1 MKLTK
6 IFEPGKIGN
15 LELKNRL
22 IVSAMSSHMGNP
34 DGTPNEAVNS
44 YLVRKVEGGWGLIF
58 TEDLGVTQDAGS
70 DPVVGSLWNDA
81 QIPAWTE
88 TVRRV
93 HEAGGL
99 IGAQLY
105 HAGRQR
111 SLKAYPTHPVAP
123 SALKEP
129 AVPYVPRALEVEEIH
144 DLVKA
149 FGESAARAK
158 QCGFDCIEI
167 HGAHGY
173 LLNQFMSSFSN
184 KRTDEYGGCLIN
196 RMRFPLEVLAACRE
210 AVGPN
215 YPIFFRFNT
224 CDYVEGGIELPEAVV
239 MAKMLEEAGVD
250 ALHCTQGMFAS
261 KQTIIG
267 PGFIPVMNFANN
279 AATIKASVNV
289 PVIAV
294 GRYNDIYM
302 SEAMLRDGKA
312 DYIVMARASLADPDL
327 PNKAKAGKEDE
338 IIHCIGCNQGCTG
351 ETAVGNRVNCI
362 ANPHTCRETE
372 YDLSIV
378 ENPKKVFIAG
388 AGVAGLA
395 AMQGA
400 GERGHKITLFEAS
413 NEIGGQWLAAMTPPG
428 KTEYASLIMN
438 YRRML
443 KKFNVEVRLNT
454 PLTKEIVEA
463 EKPDA
468 VIVAT
473 GSKPMFLPIPGLDN
487 RDYVKTA
494 VEVLRG
500 QTMYGKNVVVAGG
513 GMTGAETAVFLAV
526 QGCNVK
532 MIEMA
537 PEIITDAVA
546 QVKSCLFEHIKKYNV
561 EVHTHTKLT
570 KVDGE
575 NGVIYAEEYGEPVEF
590 KHIDMLVNAMGIR
603 SYNPLMEEL
612 KDCGCKVVAAG
623 DASSAKNGYKNIRE
637 GFNTGNA
644 I

>member
-15 LELKNRL
+15 MELKNRL

-34 DGTPNEAVNS
+34 DGTPNEAVNT
-44 YLVRKVEGGWGLIF
+44 YLVRKVQGGWGLVF

-70 DPVVGSLWNDA
+70 DPVVGSLWNDS

-88 TVRRV
+88 TVRQV

-99 IGAQLY
+99 IGAQIY

-123 SALKEP
+123 SAIKEP

-144 DLVKA
+144 ELVKA
-149 FGESAARAK
+149 FGECAARAK
-158 QCGFDCIEI
+158 KCGFDCIEI

-196 RMRFPLEVLAACRE
+196 RMRFPLEVLAECRK

-215 YPIFFRFNT
+215 YPIIFRFNT
-224 CDYVEGGIELPEAVV
+224 CDYVEGGIELPEAIV

-267 PGFIPVMNFANN
+267 PGFVPVMNFANN
-279 AATIKASVNV
+279 SATIKAAVNV

-302 SEAMLRDGKA
+302 SEAMLRDDKA

-327 PNKAKAGKEDE
+327 PNKAKAGREDE

-372 YDLSIV
+372 YDLTRV
-378 ENPKKVFIAG
+378 EKPKKVFIAG
-388 AGVAGLA
+388 GGVAGLS

-400 GERGHKITLFEAS
+400 GERGHKIVLFEES
-413 NEIGGQWLAAMTPPG
+413 NELGGQWLAAMTPPG

-438 YRRML
+438 YRRLL
-443 KKFNVEVRLNT
+443 KLYNVEVRMNT
-454 PLTKEIVEA
+454 ALTKEIVEA

-500 QTMYGKNVVVAGG
+500 RCAYGKNVVVAGG

-532 MIEMA
+532 IVEMA

-546 QVKSCLFEHIKKYNV
+546 QVKSCLFEHIRKYNID
-561 EVHTHTKLT
+561 VHTNTKLT
-570 KVDGE
+570 KVE
-575 NGVIYAEEYGEPVEF
+575 PGVISVEEYGEPVEF
-590 KHIDMLVNAMGIR
+590 KHIDMLVNAMGVR
-603 SYNPLMEEL
+603 SYNPLVEEL
-612 KDCGCKVVAAG
+612 KDCGCKIVAVG

-637 GFNTGNA
+637 GFNAGNA

>member
-6 IFEPGKIGN
+6 IFEPGKIGT

-22 IVSAMSSHMGNP
+22 IVSAMSSHMGND
-34 DGTPNEAVNS
+34 DGTPNEAVNT
-44 YLVRKVEGGWGLIF
+44 YLVRKVQGGWGLIF

-70 DPVVGSLWNDA
+70 DPVVGSLWNDT
-81 QIPAWTE
+81 QVPAWTE
-88 TVRRV
+88 TVRQV
-93 HEAGGL
+93 HAAGGL
-99 IGAQLY
+99 IGAQIY

-111 SLKAYPTHPVAP
+111 SLTAYPTHPVAP
-123 SALKEP
+123 SAVKEP
-129 AVPYVPRALEVEEIH
+129 AVPYVPRALETEEVRQ
-144 DLVKA
+144 LVKDFA
-149 FGESAARAK
+149 ACAARAQK
-158 QCGFDCIEI
+158 CGFDCIEI

-173 LLNQFMSSFSN
+173 LINQFMSSFSN
-184 KRTDEYGGCLIN
+184 KRTDEYGGSLIN
-196 RMRFPLEVLAACRE
+196 RMRFPLEIIAECRK

-224 CDYVEGGIELPEAVV
+224 CDYVDGGIELPEAIV

-267 PGFIPVMNFANN
+267 PSFVPVMNFADN
-279 AATIKASVNV
+279 AAAIKASVSI

-294 GRYNDIYM
+294 GRYNDIYYAE
-302 SEAMLRDGKA
+302 SMLRDDKA
-312 DYIVMARASLADPDL
+312 DYIAMARASLADPDL
-327 PNKAKAGKEDE
+327 PNKAKAGREDE

-351 ETAVGNRVNCI
+351 ETAVGNPVNCL
-362 ANPHTCRETE
+362 ANPHTCRETQ

-378 ENPKKVFIAG
+378 AEPKKVFIAG
-388 AGVAGLA
+388 GGIAGLS

-400 GERGHKITLFEAS
+400 AERGHRVVLFEET
-413 NEIGGQWLAAMTPPG
+413 NELGGQWLAAMNPPG
-428 KTEYASLIMN
+428 KSDYASLIMN
-438 YRRML
+438 YRRLL
-443 KKFNVEVRLNT
+443 KQYHVEVRLNT
-454 PLTKEIVEA
+454 ALTREIVEA

-500 QTMYGKNVVVAGG
+500 QCAYGKNVLVAGG
-513 GMTGAETAVFLAV
+513 GLTGADTAVFLAV

-532 MIEMA
+532 IVELA
-537 PEIITDAVA
+537 PQIINDAVA
-546 QVKSCLFEHIKKYNV
+546 QVKACVFEHIKKYNID
-561 EVHTHTKLT
+561 VHASTKLT
-570 KVDGE
+570 RVGE
-575 NGVIYAEEYGEPVEF
+575 GTVYAEEFGQPVEF
-590 KHIDMLVNAMGIR
+590 HNIDMVVNAMGVR

-623 DASSAKNGYKNIRE
+623 DACKAKNGYKNIRE
-637 GFNTGNA
+637 GYDVGNA

>member
-6 IFEPGKIGN
+6 VFEPGKIGT

-22 IVSAMSSHMGNP
+22 IVSAMSSHMGND
-34 DGTPNEAVNS
+34 DGTPNEAVNA
-44 YLVRKVEGGWGLIF
+44 YLVRKVQGGWGLIF

-70 DPVVGSLWNDA
+70 DPVVGSLWNDN
-81 QIPAWTE
+81 QVPAWTE
-88 TVRRV
+88 TVRQV

-99 IGAQLY
+99 IGAQIY

-123 SALKEP
+123 SAVKEP
-129 AVPYVPRALEVEEIH
+129 AVPYIPRALEIDEIH
-144 DLVKA
+144 DLVKSFA
-149 FGESAARAK
+149 EAAARAK
-158 QCGFDCIEI
+158 KCGFDCVEI

-184 KRTDEYGGCLIN
+184 KRTDEYGGTLMN
-196 RMRFPLEVLAACRE
+196 RMRFPLEVIAAVRE
-210 AVGPN
+210 AVGPD

-267 PGFIPVMNFANN
+267 PGFIPPMSFANN
-279 AATIKASVNV
+279 AATIKASVQI
-289 PVIAV
+289 PVLAV

-302 SEAMLRDGKA
+302 SETMLRDNKA

-327 PNKAKAGKEDE
+327 PKKAMEGKLDQ

-351 ETAVGNRVNCI
+351 ETAVGNRVNCV
-362 ANPHTCRETE
+362 ANPHTCRELE
-372 YDLSIV
+372 YDLSQV
-378 ENPKKVFIAG
+378 AQPKKVLIAG
-388 AGVAGLA
+388 GGVAGLS

-400 GERGHKITLFEAS
+400 AERGHKVCLYEAS
-413 NEIGGQWLAAMTPPG
+413 DELGGQWLAAMTPPG
-428 KTEYASLIMN
+428 KTDYASLIVN
-438 YRRML
+438 YRNMI
-443 KKFNVEVRLNT
+443 KKYGVEVHMNT
-454 PLTKEIVEA
+454 PLTREIVEA

-468 VIVAT
+468 VILAT

-487 RDYVKTA
+487 REFVKTA
-494 VEVLRG
+494 LEVLRG
-500 QTMYGKNVVVAGG
+500 KTMYGKNVVVCGG

-537 PEIITDAVA
+537 PDIITDAVA
-546 QVKSCLFEHIKKYNV
+546 QPRACLLEHIKKYNV

-570 KVDGE
+570 KVGE
-575 NGVIYAEEYGEPVEF
+575 GTVYAEEYGEPVEF
-590 KHIDMLVNAMGIR
+590 KHIDMVVNAMGVR
-603 SYNPLMEEL
+603 SYNPLEAEL
-612 KDCGCKVVAAG
+612 ADCGCKIVVAG

-637 GFNTGNA
+637 GFDAGNA